1 MFKSSYF
8 SKSNLSLSKFNSH
21 SVLYI
26 FGYWNKIKHRSIYG
40 QLKAPYIRLRTMLEN
55 DTANTYSKNEEISDY
70 KMHINLIILIAII
83 IACLV
88 VLISSIFLIKYLYKK
103 YRKKKEEEE
112 NKKKKENEKDINSKK
127 TRKYRMTYEMSN
139 IYSSGKNFFRN
150 STPMRKNKTFS
161 LNPLLSSIKLRN
173 SCKVKLNVNN
183 EDKIINN
190 NNDEEKK
197 DITPKINNEYS
208 QYTFS
213 SNSEISKDSD
223 IKEVVDNL

>member
-1 MFKSSYF
+1 MFKSIF
-8 SKSNLSLSKFNSH
+8 FPKSNLSLSKSSSH
-21 SVLYI
+21 SILYMI
-26 FGYWNKIKHRSIYG
+26 DYWDKIRHKRIYS
-40 QLKAPYIRLRTMLEN
+40 QLKAPYIRLRFMLEN

-70 KMHINLIILIAII
+70 KMHIKLIILIAII

-88 VLISSIFLIKYLYKK
+88 FLISSIFFIKYLYKK
-103 YRKKKEEEE
+103 CKKKKEEEE
-112 NKKKKENEKDINSKK
+112 NEKKKENEKNINSKK
-127 TRKYRMTYEMSN
+127 TRKSRMTYEMSN
-139 IYSSGKNFFRN
+139 IYSSGKNYFRN
-150 STPMRKNKTFS
+150 STPMRRNKTFS
-161 LNPLLSSIKLRN
+161 LNPLLSSIKLRS

-190 NNDEEKK
+190 NEEQKK